1 MATIP
6 PVDRMAA
13 TSPWVFD
20 GKIHP
25 CSAVA
30 NTDSAQVRVDGAKGV
45 SKYFNLGDTVQIV
58 AEEGSAPEL
67 EGYMTILVD
76 ETCAYIP
83 ENWVEKDADP
93 TFESWDG
100 CTGYG
105 CQLYENYQL
114 KGKPVKQV
122 NLTVGG
128 GVLDAP
134 FPGFPPGCKES
145 LHTIGTS
152 RGRPLR
158 RRKHNKRRYHHMSNP
173 MWCKPSPNIE
183 QQG

>member
-25 CSAVA
+25 RSAVA
-30 NTDSAQVRVDGAKGV
+30 NTGSAQVRADGAKGV
-45 SKYFNLGDTVQIV
+45 LKYFNLGETVQIV
-58 AEEGSAPEL
+58 AEEDFAPEL

-76 ETCAYIP
+76 ETYAYIP
-83 ENWVEKDADP
+83 EDWVQKDADP
-93 TFESWDG
+93 TFESRDG
-100 CTGYG
+100 FTGYG

-122 NLTVGG
+122 SGFHLLLNFGNRRS
-128 GVLDAP
+128 GVS
-134 FPGFPPGCKES
+134 GHGS
-145 LHTIGTS
+145 LC
-152 RGRPLR
+152 P
-158 RRKHNKRRYHHMSNP
+158 
-173 MWCKPSPNIE
+173 CD
-183 QQG
+183 Q